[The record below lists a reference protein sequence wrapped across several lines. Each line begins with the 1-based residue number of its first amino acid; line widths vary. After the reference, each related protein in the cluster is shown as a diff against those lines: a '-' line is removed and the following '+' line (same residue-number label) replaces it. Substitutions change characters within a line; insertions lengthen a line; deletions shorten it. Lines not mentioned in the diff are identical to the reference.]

1 MVIWESILA
10 PGFLVNNIDVIA
22 FIIAVM
28 MLVLFDDFVTGKIIF
43 PLADFIKYKFAK
55 EITNLYEKK
64 GIKSAWAKSARRYFS
79 EAFATVLVIV
89 YCYLGYAFLGVY
101 FIEPILQRWSAVILL
116 VVIVLFLMLNY
127 LVNNTRMRRRFF
139 GFGAYKPEEKA

>member
-43 PLADFIKYKFAK
+43 PIADFIKYKFAK

-64 GIKSAWAKSARRYFS
+64 GIKSSWAKHARKYLS
-79 EAFATVLVIV
+79 EAFATILVIL

-101 FIEPILQRWSAVILL
+101 FIEPILQRWRAVILL